1 VEIIRVVQ
9 GRVEVKLMTVVLVIG
24 TDQNKTIP
32 RKAHPMTTQI
42 MSSHNFLPLL
52 PALLLRKNLQ

>member
-1 VEIIRVVQ
+1 
-9 GRVEVKLMTVVLVIG
+9 MTVVLVIG